1 MWKVYLL
8 YPDDTG
14 KYIHLLTAKISAEYL
29 QCLRDLRLSLDSAL
43 IITHSKV
50 VFSKTREEILN
61 LMHGILGAAPTVPK
75 YIKPRRSLAQV
86 KSLSKEGR
94 ASDVKE
100 TNANGI
106 TRRAAREQ
114 KKLMQILAHA
124 AKRAERSAT

>member
-1 MWKVYLL
+1 MWKTYLL

-29 QCLRDLRLSLDSAL
+29 QCLRDPRLSLDSAL

-50 VFSKTREEILN
+50 VFSKTREEVLN

-75 YIKPRRSLAQV
+75 YIRPRRSLAQA
-86 KSLSKEGR
+86 KSLSKGR
-94 ASDVKE
+94 ASDVKG
-100 TNANGI
+100 TNAGGI
-106 TRRAAREQ
+106 TRQAAREQ